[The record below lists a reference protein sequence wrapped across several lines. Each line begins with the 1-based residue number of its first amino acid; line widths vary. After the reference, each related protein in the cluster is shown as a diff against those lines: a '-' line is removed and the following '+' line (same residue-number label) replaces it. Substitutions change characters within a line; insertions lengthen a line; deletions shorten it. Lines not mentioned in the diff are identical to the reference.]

1 MAISTHAPGHPHQH
15 PHEPSMSV
23 ADWADAVAV
32 GVALLSAVVVAAG
45 ILALLFI
52 I

>member
-1 MAISTHAPGHPHQH
+1 MAISTHAPGRPHQH

-23 ADWADAVAV
+23 TDWTEAVAV
-32 GVALLSAVVVAAG
+32 GVALLSVILIVAG

>member
-1 MAISTHAPGHPHQH
+1 MAISTHAPGRPHQY

-23 ADWADAVAV
+23 ADWAEAVAV
-32 GVALLSAVVVAAG
+32 GVALLSAAVIVAG

>member
-1 MAISTHAPGHPHQH
+1 MAISTHAPGQPHQH
-15 PHEPSMSV
+15 PYEPSMSV
-23 ADWADAVAV
+23 ADWVEAVAV
-32 GVALLSAVVVAAG
+32 GVALLSALLVVAG

>member
-32 GVALLSAVVVAAG
+32 GVALLSVILIVAG